1 MRSKVSC
8 RILPILVA
16 AFLAAHAH
24 AAEETPVGAA
34 GAARTVV
41 LDTVGF
47 WRVHSTLKPPVIRQ
61 PGGALKAVLL
71 DQRWLNWETPEPPP
85 DWTAV
90 EFDDAAW
97 ARTTARGGSRSA
109 YLARLCLRGSFTV
122 TDPAKVNGLR
132 VSLACHG
139 GAVVYLNGKE
149 IARGH
154 VASRDGGAAAHLA
167 DDYPEE
173 VFVTAEG
180 GYLAAAGAYLG
191 GRPSGKPTEESER
204 RMALRERKLD
214 NVAVPGELL
223 RRGRNVLAVEIV
235 RAPYGEVFDR
245 IPKDKQAYPYEFTWN
260 TCDLLWVQMA
270 ADGAAGFVSSAVRPA
285 GLQVWNS
292 GAMAGDFETDYAN
305 PAEPL
310 RPVRIVGALGG
321 AFSGKVVVG
330 SSTPIRR
337 LRAAAGDLRGPG
349 GVIPA
354 SAVRVRY
361 GDAWG
366 SEALTDGTYH
376 RQLYPRAAYQPATFG
391 RLLESPAEEC
401 PVRTPRHYGSDKSI
415 PKAPE
420 PVFGAVVPV
429 WLTVAVPRDAG
440 AGTYTGRVTLSAE
453 GLEPVA
459 VPARLTVADWTLPE
473 PRDRRTWVEL
483 IQSPDTL
490 ALEYGAPLW
499 SEKHWQLIARS
510 MRYMAEVGSG
520 VVYVP
525 LLAHANLGNAE
536 SMVRWVRK
544 VEDRYEYDFSV
555 MDRYLDTAEKHM
567 GKPKI
572 VVFNVWDVY
581 LVPKRDGKKSR
592 MVKYMEGKNQDYGL
606 GPLVTVLDP
615 ATGKTEDV
623 RLPAYFDPRS
633 KAQWAPLMAQ
643 VAERMKR
650 RGLQDA
656 MMLGMFTD
664 AQATKEEMELFA
676 ELAPGVPWVTQ
687 GHGGYRPDQLVHG
700 VGKIGYQASVWLTRF
715 ADGVHTHG
723 KTWTEESLHGWNQ
736 EQLTVAFERNTGL
749 DVFPLTRWR
758 QMGETNITGGQ
769 RGMGRLG
776 ADFWRVIKDARGQRV
791 GRIYERFPESLWMNL
806 NIPNALLAPGPD
818 GPVATTR
825 FEALREG
832 VQECEARIQIERALI
847 DDATRARL
855 GPDLADRCETLL
867 EERMNVM
874 WKSLS
879 SLQVTGPGWANAT
892 GWRWIQGVA
901 GHNWFL
907 GSDWQK
913 RSEELYSLAG
923 EVAKKLK
930 TP

>member
-1 MRSKVSC
+1 MPTRTTGWIPAV
-8 RILPILVA
+8 LGVVLVV
-16 AFLAAHAH
+16 AAHAWV
-24 AAEETPVGAA
+24 AGDAPAA
-34 GAARTVV
+34 GETARTVV
-41 LDTVGF
+41 LDTMGF

-61 PGGALKAVLL
+61 LGGDLKPVLL

-85 DWTAV
+85 EWQAV
-90 EFDDAAW
+90 RFDDAAW

-109 YLARLCLRGSFTV
+109 YLARLCLRGSFAV
-122 TDPAKVNGLR
+122 TDPGKVKGLR
-132 VSLACHG
+132 VSLAYYG
-139 GAVVYLNGKE
+139 GGIVYLNGKE
-149 IARGH
+149 IARRH
-154 VASRDGGAAAHLA
+154 VASRDGGTPQLA
-167 DDYPEE
+167 DDYAEE

-180 GYLAAAGAYLG
+180 GYLAAANAYLC

-204 RMALRERKLD
+204 RMALRERRIE
-214 NVAVPGELL
+214 NVALPARLL
-223 RRGRNVLAVEIV
+223 RKGRNVLAVEIV
-235 RAPYGEVFDR
+235 RAPYHEVFDR
-245 IPKDKQAYPYEFTWN
+245 IPKSKQAYPYEFTWN
-260 TCDLLWVQMA
+260 TCDLLWIQMA
-270 ADGAAGFVSSAVRPA
+270 ADGLAGLVSSAVRPD

-292 GAMAGDFETDYAN
+292 DVMAGDFEADYGN

-310 RPVRIVGALGG
+310 RPVSIAGARGG
-321 AFSGKVVVG
+321 TFSGKVVVG
-330 SSTPIRR
+330 SSKPIRH
-337 LRAAAGDLRGPG
+337 LRAAATRLKGPG
-349 GVIPA
+349 GTIPA

-361 GDAWG
+361 ADAWG
-366 SEALTDGTYH
+366 SESLTDGTYH
-376 RQLYPRAAYQPATFG
+376 RQPYPYPAYRPATFR
-391 RLLESPAEEC
+391 RLLESPAGEI
-401 PVRTPRHYGSDKSI
+401 PVRTPRHYGGDKSI
-415 PKAPE
+415 PKGPK

-429 WLTVAVPRDAG
+429 WLTVAVARDAR
-440 AGTYTGRVTLSAE
+440 AGEYTGRVMIAAE
-453 GLEPVA
+453 GLKPVA
-459 VPARLTVADWTLPE
+459 VPVRLAVADWTLPA
-473 PRDRRTWVEL
+473 PRDWRTWVEL
-483 IQSPDTL
+483 MQSPDTL
-490 ALEYGAPLW
+490 ALEYGVAPW

-525 LLAHANLGNAE
+525 LLAHTNLGNAE

-544 VEDRYEYDFSV
+544 AEDRYEYDFSV

-567 GKPKI
+567 GKPRI
-572 VVFNVWDVY
+572 VVLNVWDVC

-606 GPLVTVLDP
+606 GPLVTVVDS
-615 ATGKTEDV
+615 ATGRTENV
-623 RLPAYFDPRS
+623 RLPSYFDPRS

-643 VAERMKR
+643 LADRLKQ

-664 AQATKEEMELFA
+664 AQATREEVALFA

-687 GHGGYRPDQLVHG
+687 GHGGYKPDYRVHG
-700 VGKIGYQASVWLTRF
+700 LGRIGYQACVWYTRF

-749 DVFPLTRWR
+749 DAFPLTRWR
-758 QMGETNITGGQ
+758 QMGETNVTGGQ

-776 ADFWRVIKDARGQRV
+776 ADFWRVIKDARGRRRGRV
-791 GRIYERFPESLWMNL
+791 YERFPESLWMNL

-832 VQECEARIQIERALI
+832 VQECEARIAIERALT
-847 DDATRARL
+847 DDRMRARL
-855 GPDLADRCETLL
+855 GPDLAGRCEALL

-879 SLQVTGPGWANAT
+879 GLQLTGPGWANAT

-907 GSDWQK
+907 ASDWQA
-913 RSEELYSLAG
+913 RSLKLYALAG
-923 EVAKKLK
+923 EVAKKRN